1 MTLELLGTISSQ
13 SQLRELMGQPVSD
26 EVTAKTLPV
35 LDHHCRA
42 FIARAPFVLVATSD
56 REGRMDISP
65 KGDPPGFVRVLDD
78 RTLAIPDRPGNQ
90 RFDSLRNLIDFP
102 RIGLIF
108 LIPGKSETLRISGS
122 AKIVTDQAL
131 RDGMAVA
138 GKVPALAIVVEV
150 EEAFFH
156 CGKAFV
162 RSRLWQPDFWPSLK
176 GLPTLAE
183 TMINAAKSRLSLREM
198 RKAVKWDETERLY

>member
-1 MTLELLGTISSQ
+1 
-13 SQLRELMGQPVSD
+13 MGQPVSD

-42 FIARAPFVLVATSD
+42 FIARAPFVLMATSD
-56 REGRMDISP
+56 RQGRMDISP

>member
-1 MTLELLGTISSQ
+1 
-13 SQLRELMGQPVSD
+13 MGQPVSD